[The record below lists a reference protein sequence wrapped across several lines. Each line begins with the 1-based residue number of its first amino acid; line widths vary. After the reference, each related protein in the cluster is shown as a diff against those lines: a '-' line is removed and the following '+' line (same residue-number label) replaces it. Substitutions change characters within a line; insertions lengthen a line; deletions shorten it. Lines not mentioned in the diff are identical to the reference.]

1 MYSPGPSKSIFGDVL
16 VDTARVEYQELT
28 SKFRPSPNDALRVAA
43 YLVIIFFLWKYFTKF
58 FSLSKEIIDSI
69 AVSVIVNDLQLN
81 DSYYSLS
88 ETLGIL
94 GPIFLL
100 FFTLACNEYR
110 SFFSNPRD
118 WRGYSKT
125 IIMVLGFFLLIY
137 LSRTLDFR
145 PKYQVWMVMAGL
157 LTGGL
162 ILVFDEVNG
171 MLECLMNTLRS
182 PKDVRKIWFE
192 APLESSLTFLV
203 ISLYLII
210 LLVPILLPAFGIYF
224 IGIFDNV
231 VSFLSLLLLAVF
243 LYSAWDLS
251 LERHNPNTQDQ
262 KLSSTVFLFT
272 IPFILFLVLR
282 VMYLVKTSED
292 WILSYDFMD
301 DVGGFPVT
309 NWPWQIDPSND
320 SRWTFYRAG
329 VINSARVTLISIV
342 LCTILGIFIGVSRL
356 SNNRLAAGLATAY
369 VEFFRNIPLAILL
382 FFVSIQIRE
391 WAPAF
396 SEEFFLFDLFY
407 ISKEG
412 HWIPQPETANLIL
425 AITILIGTR
434 ILTRYL
440 DKDGID
446 DSNEGVSR
454 RIAIWALAFIT
465 SLAVLLSG
473 DFSIPELIKPNL
485 ESPGSWY
492 IVEDT
497 GFKISSPFIYIVTAL
512 TLFTASVVAEIVR
525 GSIQSLPIGQVEA
538 AISLGLS
545 PFQRLRLVILPQAL
559 RSMIPLL
566 NSQYMNV
573 WKNSSLAIIVGFTD
587 IFLVILIMMNNVGK
601 LVPLFMLL
609 LITYQVGSLIISA
622 IMNVYNAMVTR
633 VRI

>member
-1 MYSPGPSKSIFGDVL
+1 MDN
-16 VDTARVEYQELT
+16 ARAEYQELT
-28 SKFRPSPNDALRVAA
+28 SKFRPSLNDAPRVAA
-43 YLVIIFFLWKYFTKF
+43 YLVIIFFLWQYFTKF

-81 DSYYSLS
+81 ESYYSIS
-88 ETLGIL
+88 DTLWIL

-125 IIMVLGFFLLIY
+125 IIMILGFFVLIG
-137 LSRTLDFR
+137 LSGTLDFR

-171 MLECLMNTLRS
+171 MLDCLMNTLRS

-203 ISLYLII
+203 ISFYMII

-224 IGIFDNV
+224 TGIFENI

-251 LERHNPNTQDQ
+251 LERHNPTTQDQ
-262 KLSSTVFLFT
+262 KLSSTVFLFA
-272 IPFILFLVLR
+272 IPFLLFLVLR
-282 VMYLVKTSED
+282 VMYLIKTSED
-292 WILSYDFMD
+292 WTLSYDFMD

-329 VINSARVTLISIV
+329 VINSARVTIISIV

-396 SEEFFLFDLFY
+396 SDEFFLFELFY

-412 HWIPQPETANLIL
+412 HWIPQPETVNLIL
-425 AITILIGTR
+425 AVSILIGTR

-446 DSNEGVSR
+446 DSDEGVSR

-485 ESPGSWY
+485 ESPASWY
-492 IVEDT
+492 IVEGT

-525 GSIQSLPIGQVEA
+525 GSIQSLPSGQVEA

-573 WKNSSLAIIVGFTD
+573 WKNSSLAIIVGFSD

-609 LITYQVGSLIISA
+609 LITYQAGSLIISA

>member
-88 ETLGIL
+88 DTLGIL

-125 IIMVLGFFLLIY
+125 IIMILGFFLLIG
-137 LSRTLDFR
+137 LSSTLDFR

-192 APLESSLTFLV
+192 APRESSLTFLV
-203 ISLYLII
+203 ISFYLII

-224 IGIFDNV
+224 TGILENV

-251 LERHNPNTQDQ
+251 LERHNPTTQDQ
-262 KLSSTVFLFT
+262 KFSSTVFLFA
-272 IPFILFLVLR
+272 IPFLLFLILR
-282 VMYLVKTSED
+282 VMYLIKTSED
-292 WILSYDFMD
+292 WTLSYDFMD

-425 AITILIGTR
+425 AISILFGTR

-446 DSNEGVSR
+446 DSDEGVSR

-465 SLAVLLSG
+465 SLAILLSG

-485 ESPGSWY
+485 ESPASWY

-525 GSIQSLPIGQVEA
+525 GSIQSLPSGQVEA

>member
-28 SKFRPSPNDALRVAA
+28 SKFRPSANDALRVAA

-137 LSRTLDFR
+137 LSSTLDFR

-192 APLESSLTFLV
+192 APRESSLTFLV
-203 ISLYLII
+203 ISFYLII

-224 IGIFDNV
+224 TGILENV
-231 VSFLSLLLLAVF
+231 VPFLSLLLLAVF

-251 LERHNPNTQDQ
+251 LERHNPTTQDQ
-262 KLSSTVFLFT
+262 KFSSTVFLFA
-272 IPFILFLVLR
+272 IPFLLFLILR
-282 VMYLVKTSED
+282 VMYLIKTSED
-292 WILSYDFMD
+292 WTLSYDFMD

-342 LCTILGIFIGVSRL
+342 LCTILGTFIGVSRL

-425 AITILIGTR
+425 AISILFGTR

-446 DSNEGVSR
+446 DSDEGVSR

-485 ESPGSWY
+485 ESPASWY

-525 GSIQSLPIGQVEA
+525 GSIQSLPSGQVEA

>member
-1 MYSPGPSKSIFGDVL
+1 M
-16 VDTARVEYQELT
+16 DTVSEKYQDLT
-28 SKFRPSPNDALRVAA
+28 SKFRPSRNNAPRVAA
-43 YLVIIFFLWKYFTKF
+43 YLVIIFFLWQYFTKF

-69 AVSVIVNDLQLN
+69 AFSVIVNDIQLN
-81 DSYYSLS
+81 NSYYSIS
-88 ETLGIL
+88 DTIWVL

-110 SFFSNPRD
+110 SFFLNPRE

-125 IIMVLGFFLLIY
+125 IIMILGFLLLIG
-137 LSRTLDFR
+137 LSSTLDFR
-145 PKYQVWMVMAGL
+145 PKYQVWMIMAGL

-171 MLECLMNTLRS
+171 MLDSLVKTLRS

-203 ISLYLII
+203 ISLYFII

-224 IGIFDNV
+224 IGIFENV

-262 KLSSTVFLFT
+262 KLSSTVFLFA

-425 AITILIGTR
+425 AISILIGTR

-492 IVEDT
+492 IVEET

-525 GSIQSLPIGQVEA
+525 GSIQSLPSGQVEA

-573 WKNSSLAIIVGFTD
+573 WKNSSLAIIVGFSD
-587 IFLVILIMMNNVGK
+587 IFLIILVMMNNVGK

>member
-1 MYSPGPSKSIFGDVL
+1 
-16 VDTARVEYQELT
+16 VDTVSEKYQDMT
-28 SKFRPSPNDALRVAA
+28 SKFRPSRNDAPRVAA
-43 YLVIIFFLWKYFTKF
+43 YLVIIFFLWQYFTKF

-69 AVSVIVNDLQLN
+69 AFSVIVNDIQLN
-81 DSYYSLS
+81 ESYYSLS
-88 ETLGIL
+88 ETIWVL

-110 SFFSNPRD
+110 SFFLNPRE

-125 IIMVLGFFLLIY
+125 IIMILGFLLLIG
-137 LSRTLDFR
+137 LSSTLDFR
-145 PKYQVWMVMAGL
+145 PKYQVWMIMAGL

-171 MLECLMNTLRS
+171 MLDSLVKTLRS

-224 IGIFDNV
+224 IGIFENV

-262 KLSSTVFLFT
+262 KLSSTVFLFA

-356 SNNRLAAGLATAY
+356 SNNKLAAGLATAY

-425 AITILIGTR
+425 AISILIGTR

-525 GSIQSLPIGQVEA
+525 GSIQSLPSGQVEA

-573 WKNSSLAIIVGFTD
+573 WKNSSLAIIVGFSD
-587 IFLVILIMMNNVGK
+587 IFLIILVMMNNVGK

>member
-1 MYSPGPSKSIFGDVL
+1 
-16 VDTARVEYQELT
+16 VDTVSEKYQDLT
-28 SKFRPSPNDALRVAA
+28 SKFRLSRNDAPRVAA
-43 YLVIIFFLWKYFTKF
+43 YLVIVFFLWQYFTKF

-69 AVSVIVNDLQLN
+69 AFSVIVNDIQLN
-81 DSYYSLS
+81 ESYYSLS
-88 ETLGIL
+88 DTLWVL

-110 SFFSNPRD
+110 SFFLNPRQ

-125 IIMVLGFFLLIY
+125 IIMILGFLLLIG
-137 LSRTLDFR
+137 LSSTLDFR
-145 PKYQVWMVMAGL
+145 PKYQVWMILAGL

-171 MLECLMNTLRS
+171 MLDSLVKTLRS
-182 PKDVRKIWFE
+182 PKDVRKIWSE
-192 APLESSLTFLV
+192 APFESSLTFLV

-224 IGIFDNV
+224 IGIFENI
-231 VSFLSLLLLAVF
+231 VSFLSILLLAVF

-262 KLSSTVFLFT
+262 KLSSTVFLFA

-356 SNNRLAAGLATAY
+356 SNNKLAAGLATAY

-396 SEEFFLFDLFY
+396 SDEFFLFDLFY

-425 AITILIGTR
+425 AISILIGTR

-454 RIAIWALAFIT
+454 RIAIWVLAFIT

-525 GSIQSLPIGQVEA
+525 GSIQSLPSGQVEA

-545 PFQRLRLVILPQAL
+545 PLQRLRLVILPQAL

-573 WKNSSLAIIVGFTD
+573 WKNSSLAIIVGFSD
-587 IFLVILIMMNNVGK
+587 IFLIILVMMNNVGK

>member
-1 MYSPGPSKSIFGDVL
+1 
-16 VDTARVEYQELT
+16 VDTVSEKYQDLT
-28 SKFRPSPNDALRVAA
+28 SKFRLSRNDAPRVAA
-43 YLVIIFFLWKYFTKF
+43 YLVIIFFLWQYFTKF

-69 AVSVIVNDLQLN
+69 AFSVIVNDLQLN

-88 ETLGIL
+88 DTLWVL

-110 SFFSNPRD
+110 SFFSNPRE
-118 WRGYSKT
+118 WRGYTKT
-125 IIMVLGFFLLIY
+125 IIMILGFLLLIG
-137 LSRTLDFR
+137 LSSTLDFR
-145 PKYQVWMVMAGL
+145 PKYQVWMIMAGL

-171 MLECLMNTLRS
+171 MLDSLVKTLRS

-309 NWPWQIDPSND
+309 NWPWQIDPSSD

-525 GSIQSLPIGQVEA
+525 GSIQSLPSGQVEA

-573 WKNSSLAIIVGFTD
+573 WKNSSLAIIVGFSD
-587 IFLVILIMMNNVGK
+587 IFLVILVMMNNVGK

>member
-1 MYSPGPSKSIFGDVL
+1 MYSPGPFKSIFGDVL
-16 VDTARVEYQELT
+16 VDTARAEYQEPT
-28 SKFRPSPNDALRVAA
+28 SKFRPSPNDAPRVAA

-88 ETLGIL
+88 DTLGIL

-125 IIMVLGFFLLIY
+125 IIMILGFFLLIG
-137 LSRTLDFR
+137 LSSTLDFR

-192 APLESSLTFLV
+192 APRESSLTFLV
-203 ISLYLII
+203 ISFYLII

-224 IGIFDNV
+224 TGILENV

-251 LERHNPNTQDQ
+251 LERHNPTTQDQ
-262 KLSSTVFLFT
+262 KFSSTVFLFA
-272 IPFILFLVLR
+272 IPFLLFLILR
-282 VMYLVKTSED
+282 VMYLIKTSED
-292 WILSYDFMD
+292 WTLSYDFMD

-425 AITILIGTR
+425 AISILFGTR

-446 DSNEGVSR
+446 DSDEGVSR

-465 SLAVLLSG
+465 SLAILLSG

-485 ESPGSWY
+485 ESPASWY

-525 GSIQSLPIGQVEA
+525 GSIQSLPSGQVEA